1 MRELTTAEVSMTTTH
16 SKRRVQIVCA
26 AFLHIPIVA
35 IAAYAVATGSWQGA
49 GTLLLVGLVATVA
62 GTVLIVP
69 YVGRVLDGQRL
80 QPAE

>member
-1 MRELTTAEVSMTTTH
+1 MNTTP

-49 GTLLLVGLVATVA
+49 GALLLVGLVSTVVATLL
-62 GTVLIVP
+62 TVP
-69 YVGRVLDGQRL
+69 YVGRAFDGQAL